1 LERAKSIQKQ
11 LRKTFPEVFQRSQVI
26 GKGFSE
32 NIVGT
37 GSDDERDALDRRVE
51 LSIIDCNPN

>member
-1 LERAKSIQKQ
+1 M
-11 LRKTFPEVFQRSQVI
+11 I

-37 GSDDERDALDRRVE
+37 GTDDDRDALDRRVE
-51 LSIIDCNPN
+51 LFVIKCK